1 MPDAPKLLTAAILQL
16 IATPGGL
23 ARWLAHYEAG
33 GASQL
38 NRYLVHLHETVRSLF
53 AAQPPGKGAIR
64 LEDWSD
70 WPQEQREAYEALRD
84 FAGMAPYLS
93 VMGTVCR
100 CPGKDRE
107 GSRCT
112 HEPGR
117 CRNPVEAVALE
128 GVCIACQQS
137 ARGNPPAEAV

>member
-1 MPDAPKLLTAAILQL
+1 MPDTPTLRTTTVLELV
-16 IATPGGL
+16 ATPGGL

-33 GASQL
+33 GAAQI
-38 NRYLVHLHETVRSLF
+38 NRYLLDLHEAVRVLL
-53 AAQPPGKGAIR
+53 AVHAPGSGAIR
-64 LEDWSD
+64 IEDWNT
-70 WPQEQREAYEALRD
+70 WPQEQRDAYEVLRD
-84 FAGMAPYLS
+84 FAGVAPRLDVLGS
-93 VMGTVCR
+93 VCR

-128 GVCIACQQS
+128 GVCIACQRS
-137 ARGNPPAEAV
+137 ARGDPPGAAG